1 MDTSFFLP
9 PGRQSPEPEDIL
21 RLVQN
26 CLARACMDSRFKKL
40 VGWRG
45 FAPCRGQDGAA
56 TCRLS
61 HRRGIYGIAP
71 DGFEAGPDAALA
83 HFILH
88 YFPHADEPLFECLS
102 PAVALTVA
110 EPGYGAKVRDFV
122 APPEFAKPFAIA
134 GLTVGA
140 GARDDVLWVSL
151 DRLERQRVYS
161 EVGIPAVGGA
171 WVVPPGGIEQDVPSG
186 SLARDFFDVLAAAA
200 SLCTGEPPRV
210 YRREEI
216 EAGDR
221 MHESGGGVVEIPAN
235 DGGNARVL
243 TSYVWGRSEAIARS
257 RLSLPEAGHV
267 TTWEEGDPQPKPSD
281 TVADLC
287 WRTHSIENLLA
298 EHTHSPAADRR
309 PGLIV
314 LCGYLGSGKTTL
326 LNQIIEHHRNHDA
339 FVAVI
344 QNEIGAKGVDAHL
357 VEESESVESLDEGCI
372 CCTLAGNLAKAAQ
385 RLIERYHPERI
396 VLETTGLANPLNLL
410 DELAGLNEFVRL
422 DVIVTLVDAL
432 HAAESLAS
440 SDVASDQIRG
450 GDVIV
455 LNKCDLVD
463 ADMLTRVRER
473 LRELNGHAP
482 IIETNFARV
491 HPAMLLGDLDDALGR
506 EAAPYDAGRH
516 AAVHSHGQ
524 EHDEVHD
531 EEDGEEHGEAGHSS
545 REHDHHDAHVHH
557 HHHLE
562 DGFSSTRVELP
573 AGLTAAELF
582 SLLDDCPVPAFR
594 IKGIVDL
601 ADAPRP
607 EVLQC
612 VGGRR
617 EIVPLPSFYDGVPFL
632 IFIGQNLD
640 AGALHDYWDGVMCR
654 PHPGQGTQHAACAC
668 TA

>member
-1 MDTSFFLP
+1 
-9 PGRQSPEPEDIL
+9 
-21 RLVQN
+21 
-26 CLARACMDSRFKKL
+26 MDSRFKKL

-45 FAPCRGQDGAA
+45 FAPCPDREGAA
-56 TCRLS
+56 TFRLTG
-61 HRRGIYGIAP
+61 RMGIYGLAP
-71 DGFEAGPDAALA
+71 DGFDAGSDVATA
-83 HFILH
+83 HFVLH
-88 YFPHADEPLFECLS
+88 YFPQLDDPLFERLS
-102 PAVALTVA
+102 PAAAMTVA
-110 EPGYGAKVRDFV
+110 AADYRAKIRDFV
-122 APPEFAKPFAIA
+122 AYPNLAASFAIA
-134 GLTVGA
+134 GLTIGI
-140 GARDDVLWVSL
+140 ARGKDALYLSL
-151 DRLERQRVYS
+151 ETLERQRLIS
-161 EVGIPAVGGA
+161 EMGIAA
-171 WVVPPGGIEQDVPSG
+171 ADDTWVVPPGGIEQDVPAG
-186 SLARDFFDVLAAAA
+186 PLARDFFDVLTAAAT
-200 SLCTGEPPRV
+200 LCAGEPPRLF
-210 YRREEI
+210 RCEES
-216 EAGDR
+216 ETGDLVRTADGVVVPVAAGDR
-221 MHESGGGVVEIPAN
+221 
-235 DGGNARVL
+235 GNVHAL
-243 TSYVWGRSEAIARS
+243 TSYVWGRTDAIEP
-257 RLSLPEAGHV
+257 SLLIRPGSTRVRAWETGDAG
-267 TTWEEGDPQPKPSD
+267 PKPDETAAS
-281 TVADLC
+281 LC
-287 WRTHSIENLLA
+287 WRTHALETLLTESA
-298 EHTHSPAADRR
+298 HAAAADRR
-309 PGLIV
+309 PSLIV

-326 LNQIIEHHRNHDA
+326 VNQIIEHHRNHDT

-344 QNEIGAKGVDAHL
+344 QNEIGATGVDAHL

-385 RLIERYHPERI
+385 RLIDRYHPERI

-410 DELAGLNEFVRL
+410 DELAGLNDFVRL

-432 HAAESLAS
+432 HAAEALAS

-473 LRELNGHAP
+473 LRELNDHAP

-491 HPAMLLGDLDDALGR
+491 HPAMLLGDLDEGLCR
-506 EAAPYDAGRH
+506 ETAPNDIGRH
-516 AAVHSHGQ
+516 GAFHSH
-524 EHDEVHD
+524 
-531 EEDGEEHGEAGHSS
+531 GEEHGGAGHSTH
-545 REHDHHDAHVHH
+545 EHDHHGGHVHH
-557 HHHLE
+557 HRHLE

-617 EIVPLPSFYDGVPFL
+617 EIVPLPSFYDGVSFL

-640 AGALHDYWDGVMCR
+640 ESALRAYWDGVMCR
-654 PHPGQGTQHAACAC
+654 PNPGQGTQHAACAC

>member
-9 PGRQSPEPEDIL
+9 PGRQSPEPGDL
-21 RLVQN
+21 LHLVRN

-45 FAPCRGQDGAA
+45 FAPCAAQEGAA

-61 HRRGIYGIAP
+61 RRPGVYGIAP
-71 DGFEAGPDAALA
+71 DGFDTSLDATLA
-83 HFILH
+83 HFIVH
-88 YFPHADEPLFECLS
+88 YFPDPDEPLFERLS
-102 PAVALTVA
+102 PALALAVAA
-110 EPGYGAKVRDFV
+110 PDYGRKVRDFV
-122 APPEFAKPFAIA
+122 ASPELAESFAIA
-134 GLTVGA
+134 GLTVGI
-140 GARDDVLWVSL
+140 GACKDALWLSL
-151 DRLERQRVYS
+151 DRLERQRIYA
-161 EVGIPAVGGA
+161 EAGIVAVGGA

-186 SLARDFFDVLAAAA
+186 SLARDFFDVLTAAA
-200 SLCTGEPPRV
+200 SLCAGEPPRL
-210 YRREEI
+210 YHREEI

-221 MHESGGGVVEIPAN
+221 MHESGGTVVEIPAE
-235 DGGNARVL
+235 DGGNVRFL
-243 TSYVWGRSEAIARS
+243 TSYAWGRGDAIARS
-257 RLSLPEAGHV
+257 RLSLPEAGRV
-267 TTWEEGDPQPKPSD
+267 IAWEVGDPRPKPGD

-287 WRTHSIENLLA
+287 WRTHAIENLLA
-298 EHTHSPAADRR
+298 EHAHSPAADRR

-344 QNEIGAKGVDAHL
+344 QNEIGATGVDAHL

-372 CCTLAGNLAKAAQ
+372 CCSLAGNLAKAAQ

-396 VLETTGLANPLNLL
+396 VLEATGLANPLNLL

-432 HAAESLAS
+432 HVTEALGS

-455 LNKCDLVD
+455 LNKCDLAGD
-463 ADMLTRVRER
+463 GMLANVKER
-473 LRELNGHAP
+473 LRALNEHAP
-482 IIETNFARV
+482 IIETTFARV
-491 HPAMLLGDLDDALGR
+491 HPAMLLGDVDEGLWPETAVNGS
-506 EAAPYDAGRH
+506 GRH
-516 AAVHSHGQ
+516 VDAHAGC
-524 EHDEVHD
+524 D
-531 EEDGEEHGEAGHSS
+531 EDGEGSTHATH
-545 REHDHHDAHVHH
+545 EHDHHDGDVHH
-557 HHHLE
+557 HHLD
-562 DGFSSTRVELP
+562 DGFSSVRVELP
-573 AGLTAAELF
+573 ADLTAAGLF
-582 SLLDDCPVPAFR
+582 ALLDDCPVPAFR

-601 ADAPRP
+601 ADATRP

-617 EIVPLPSFYDGVPFL
+617 EIVPLPSFYDGAPFL

-640 AGALHDYWDGVMCR
+640 GGALHAYWDGVMCR
-654 PHPGQGTQHAACAC
+654 SHRTQGAQHIACAC
-668 TA
+668 ST